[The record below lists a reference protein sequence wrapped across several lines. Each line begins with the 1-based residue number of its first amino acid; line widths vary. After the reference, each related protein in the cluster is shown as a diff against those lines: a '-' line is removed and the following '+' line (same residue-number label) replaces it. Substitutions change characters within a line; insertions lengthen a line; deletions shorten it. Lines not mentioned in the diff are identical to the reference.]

1 MFIKTILAEGFS
13 KIASRAECS
22 ISFQGKVIFVSIND
36 NSIIVFRNSFFC
48 SNNNEQDH
56 LHLFLKYFSMF
67 HLIYQK

>member
-36 NSIIVFRNSFFC
+36 DSIIVFRLSFFVQTIMNKTIFIC
-48 SNNNEQDH
+48 
-56 LHLFLKYFSMF
+56 F
-67 HLIYQK
+67 